1 VIECRPEQ
9 VQSWLELLHW
19 SPLASLLRD
28 IYKIPWKPCET
39 VGRAEQAT
47 PLNSKRSGLQS
58 FECAMGSIFRS
69 PRALEFWHLPKIWE
83 LNEVDTSWSM
93 KAGFRVGYIMKKY
106 NKIATWPLLSGI
118 SLNNGGRNGRGSI
131 SISCLALL
139 NHEARICIGNRPPA
153 CRLDWQDCATRC
165 VTMRDNLS
173 CLGCFGIFWRDN
185 IRSVRKKL
193 FEFANCLILLLLH
206 LLDGNATMRWRC
218 KNYKLAWASICAKT
232 KAPPLCFYLSTL
244 FSTELRVGAFTLQ
257 IQLQVASIEA
267 LALPRCSCRKQHV
280 SHRFCFNIMS
290 LSKFDLYQPL
300 LASVCLG
307 NLTSNILSTSLDTVS
322 PSWASCDLEQPT
334 DSLAE
339 SDSEV
344 AQAWTQLGVPKLN

>member
-1 VIECRPEQ
+1 MCHGIHLPLATCLGVLAPARDLRVERGWYILIIDEGWI
-9 VQSWLELLHW
+9 QSWIHHEKIQQDCHIAVALRNKFEQWGTEWAWIDFDLL
-19 SPLASLLRD
+19 PG
-28 IYKIPWKPCET
+28 PP
-39 VGRAEQAT
+39 
-47 PLNSKRSGLQS
+47 QS
-58 FECAMGSIFRS
+58 
-69 PRALEFWHLPKIWE
+69 
-83 LNEVDTSWSM
+83 
-93 KAGFRVGYIMKKY
+93 
-106 NKIATWPLLSGI
+106 
-118 SLNNGGRNGRGSI
+118 RGSH
-131 SISCLALL
+131 L
-139 NHEARICIGNRPPA
+139 HRQQTARLSLGLT
-153 CRLDWQDCATRC
+153 RLCNTVCHYARC
-165 VTMRDNLS
+165 NLS

-193 FEFANCLILLLLH
+193 LEFAKCLILLLLH

-257 IQLQVASIEA
+257 IQLQVASVEA

-300 LASVCLG
+300 LASVSLG
-307 NLTSNILSTSLDTVS
+307 NFTSNILSTSLDTVS

-344 AQAWTQLGVPKLN
+344 AQAWTKPNEGDWSRLMETDARRCISASQNVYINCVHIDWMGIRRYKVSMSIQYVNTC